1 MNYKYKIMFSE
12 KRHAPESVIEYDDE
26 HYLYTWMTHELK
38 KEEHKF
44 KFSSSKSANESF
56 IRTKKW
62 IMANY
67 PELLL

>member
-1 MNYKYKIMFSE
+1 MNYTYEIMFS
-12 KRHAPESVIEYDDE
+12 KKSTLSESVIEYNDE
-26 HYLYTWMTHELK
+26 HYLYTWMTYELK

-44 KFSSSKSANESF
+44 KFSSSKSADESF

-62 IMANY
+62 LQENH